1 MNRREFVSQSVRAV
15 VAASLPADAALL
27 AAQSAVSDSR
37 KLKDAHVH
45 WTLSGNEIRVGLAAN
60 GTIEAMEVK
69 TGGQWETVEF
79 RTGTL
84 AGPAW
89 ADVKMQRVAESPSS
103 FAATVDG
110 VHHSLQYRIEGNRLA
125 ILAGIENQGTTEYAP
140 RAARLILGINCEM
153 RTYPSWDFRY
163 FPTLLRC
170 EKTHFWGYLMTP
182 MGRILTVGSPDPV
195 ASYNINYDNSVWNPG
210 DGGEQSRPCV
220 PLKDKDWSC
229 DGGHLIFTC
238 SLDLLH
244 TLPLPPRHPQHL
256 TSLRPGE
263 TRKWTIYLQPIGALE
278 EIKPALATSLSA
290 PMIEADRYT
299 LAAGESSDI
308 SIWAPQPVAIT
319 VSAPNGDVTTLA
331 AHRDSGGKV
340 AARFAPASGPGLYRL
355 SVAQKD
361 GHVSEASISVRH
373 PWSWY
378 MIQARKESL
387 VHKQYASSHL
397 EQWLGLETDALARL
411 YVPDADLDA
420 QTDKRIKEI
429 LSLQWDLTTKTPSN
443 IPIKYRYLVNTAQ
456 MAGVLAYRYM
466 ADKDPFWIDLAS
478 GFADYVVSLQWPD
491 GNYDNYTSV
500 AYPVKSVMT
509 VMAAEKL
516 AAVTDERYKAAY
528 ERHYASAKKAMDFL
542 VRSLDNL
549 KTEGE
554 NTFEDGMISCSGTQ
568 LAMFALLQKDPG
580 ESHRFAEASRKMLSS
595 HRCLEQLLI
604 PDSRMNGATL
614 RFWEAQY
621 DTLIGKSRN
630 MMDSPHGWSAWLIP
644 GLWFQYLLT
653 GEEDWLRKAMNSI
666 GSCAQLIDSETGKLR
681 WAFVPD
687 PYREVTM
694 LVPNPDNPMRG
705 LRVDRTIG
713 EEYIPMIASFH
724 YPDKEPVRGNGW
736 TSGWTCCND
745 VHEVFTSLAEVAL
758 TSAFVI
764 ERADGNLVTWN
775 SSATRDADGTIVIQ
789 PYEDVISRVH
799 VNFQHP
805 HPVSTAFRNAS
816 PLRIKAEGMQWIG
829 PGGIPEILR
838 T

>member
-27 AAQSAVSDSR
+27 AAQSAVAPSP
-37 KLKDAHVH
+37 KLNDAPAH
-45 WTLSGNEIRVGLAAN
+45 WTLSGDALRVSLAAN
-60 GTIEAMEVK
+60 GTIQAMEAK
-69 TGGQWETVEF
+69 YGSQWEKVEF
-79 RTGTL
+79 RIGAL
-84 AGPAW
+84 AGPSW
-89 ADVKMQRVAESPSS
+89 ADVKLESVVGSPSS
-103 FAATVDG
+103 FAATFDG
-110 VHHSLQYRIEGNRLA
+110 IRHSLQYRIEGNRLA
-125 ILAGIENQGTTEYAP
+125 ILAGIENRGTKEYAP
-140 RAARLILGINCEM
+140 RAARLVLGINCEM
-153 RTYPSWDFRY
+153 KTYPSWDFRY

-182 MGRILTVGSPDPV
+182 MGRILAVGSPDPV

-210 DGGEQSRPCV
+210 DGGDLAVPCV
-220 PLKDKDWSC
+220 PRKDADWSC

-244 TLPLPPRHPQHL
+244 ILPLPPRHPQNL
-256 TSLRPGE
+256 VSLPPGQQ
-263 TRKWTIYLQPIGALE
+263 RKWTIYLQPLAALE
-278 EIKPALATSLSA
+278 DIKPALASSLSA
-290 PMIEADRYT
+290 PMVEADRYT
-299 LAAGESSDI
+299 IAAGESSHV

-319 VSAPNGDVTTLA
+319 VTSPDGAVTTLA
-331 AHRDSGGKV
+331 AHSDSAGKLV
-340 AARFAPASGPGLYRL
+340 ARFTPASGPGLYRL
-355 SVAQKD
+355 SVAQND
-361 GHVSEASISVRH
+361 GHISEASVSVRH

-397 EQWLGLETDALARL
+397 EQWLGLETDALTRL
-411 YVPDADLDA
+411 YLPDPDLDA
-420 QTDKRIKEI
+420 QTDKRLKEI
-429 LSLQWDLTTKTPSN
+429 LNLQWDLGTKTPSN

-466 ADKDPFWIDLAS
+466 AGRDPYWIDLAS
-478 GFADYVVSLQWPD
+478 GFADYVVSLQWAD

-516 AAVTDERYKAAY
+516 AAATDERYKAAY

-542 VRSLDNL
+542 VRSQDNL
-549 KTEGE
+549 TTEGE

-568 LAMFALLQKDPG
+568 LAMFALLQQDPAQ
-580 ESHRFAEASRKMLSS
+580 RRKYAEASRKMLSS
-595 HRCLEQLLI
+595 HHCLEQLLI
-604 PDSRMNGATL
+604 PDARMNGATL

-653 GEEDWLRKAMNSI
+653 GEEDWLRKAMNSL
-666 GSCAQLIDSETGKLR
+666 GSCTQLIDSETGKLR

-705 LRVDRTIG
+705 LRVERTIG
-713 EEYIPMIASFH
+713 EEYIPMIAAFH
-724 YPDKEPVRGNGW
+724 YPEKEPVRGNGW
-736 TSGWTCCND
+736 NSGWTCCND

-764 ERADGNLVTWN
+764 ERANGELITWN
-775 SSATRDADGTIVIQ
+775 ASASPDAGGTIVIQ
-789 PYEDVISRVH
+789 PYEEVVSRVH
-799 VNFQHP
+799 VNLQRP
-805 HPVSTAFRNAS
+805 HQVSAEFRNAS
-816 PLRIKAEGMQWIG
+816 PLHVRAEGMQWIG
-829 PGGIPEILR
+829 PGGTPEILR
-838 T
+838 P